1 MRVRDTSDVLA
12 SCAAIA
18 GDALAVFI
26 GFLLATWLRFDSGLI
41 PLLHDQSPV
50 HLYGMYAQGALV
62 GAFIFLLIFQSL
74 GLYVRPQIGTFGDK
88 IPRLVHGVLL
98 GLLVAVALAFVLRTE
113 PPFSRMTVLVSVVTV
128 LLLVLLERYVFFR
141 WELHL
146 ARHRR
151 VVNRVA
157 IVGVDVIAARLKKA
171 LKQDPRLGAR
181 VVAFFQT
188 RAGEAHPDIPREL
201 IKGTLDDLRAF
212 IESNQADQVILTD
225 TTIDHARTIELIL
238 LCEQSLVTFTL
249 VPDLLYVMT
258 GRVDMQT
265 IAEIPLLGVSR
276 WPLDNFWNRL
286 IKRAE
291 DVLGALFGLIL
302 TLPLLLVLAV
312 LIKRDSPA
320 FAARRSSPKSGALPA
335 PLKHSAQASRADRP
349 GPVFY
354 RQERCGESGRPFLLI
369 KFRTMVLDAEA
380 GTGPVWAVEND
391 PRRTRVGA
399 FLRRHNLDELP
410 QLWNVLKGEMSLVGP
425 RPERP
430 CFVEQFKEEIS
441 RYMWRHASKPGLT
454 GWAQVSGLRGNTDIR
469 ERIKY
474 DLYYLENWSLAFDFK
489 ILVKTFF
496 SRKNAY

>member
-1 MRVRDTSDVLA
+1 MRARDTSDVLA
-12 SCAAIA
+12 SCAAVV
-18 GDALAVFI
+18 GDALAAFL
-26 GFLLATWLRFDSGLI
+26 GFMLATWIRFDSGLI
-41 PLLHDQSPV
+41 PLFRDRPPV
-50 HLYGMYAQGALV
+50 HLYSMYAQGALV
-62 GAFIFLLIFQSL
+62 GLFLFLLIFQYL

-98 GLLVAVALAFVLRTE
+98 YLLAATALAYVLKTE
-113 PPFSRMTVLVSVVTV
+113 PPFARITLFLSAATTLLFVV
-128 LLLVLLERYVFFR
+128 LERYGLFR

-151 VVNRVA
+151 VFNRVA
-157 IVGVDVIAARLKKA
+157 IVGADAIAARLKKA
-171 LKQDPRLGAR
+171 LKQEPRLGAR

-188 RAGEAHPDIPREL
+188 SAGEAHPDIPREL
-201 IKGTLDDLRAF
+201 VKGTMDDLRAF
-212 IESNQADQVILTD
+212 IESNQVDQVILTD
-225 TTIDHARTIELIL
+225 ATLDHARTIELIL

-249 VPDLLYVMT
+249 VPDLLRVMT

-265 IAEIPLLGVSR
+265 ISDIPLLGVSR

-286 IKRAE
+286 IKRME
-291 DVLGALFGLIL
+291 DVCGALFGLIL
-302 TLPLLLVLAV
+302 VSPLLLVFV
-312 LIKRDSPA
+312 ILIKRDSPG
-320 FAARRSSPKSGALPA
+320 S
-335 PLKHSAQASRADRP
+335 
-349 GPVFY
+349 VFY
-354 RQERCGESGRPFLLI
+354 RQERCGESGKPFRLI
-369 KFRTMVLDAEA
+369 KFRTMVPDAEA
-380 GTGPVWAVEND
+380 ETGPVWTVEND

-399 FLRRHNLDELP
+399 FMRRYNLDELP

-489 ILVKTFF
+489 ILVKTLF
-496 SRKNAY
+496 SRENAY

>member
-1 MRVRDTSDVLA
+1 MRIRDTSDVLA

-41 PLLHDQSPV
+41 PLFHDQLPV
-50 HLYGMYAQGALV
+50 HLYSMYAQGALV
-62 GAFIFLLIFQSL
+62 GAFLFLLIFQSL

-128 LLLVLLERYVFFR
+128 LSLVLLERYALFR

-146 ARHRR
+146 ARHRC

-157 IVGVDVIAARLKKA
+157 IVGTDAIAARLKKA
-171 LKQDPRLGAR
+171 LKQEPRLGAR

-201 IKGTLDDLRAF
+201 LKGTLDDLRAF

-258 GRVDMQT
+258 GRVDMST

-291 DVLGALFGLIL
+291 DVLGALFGLIFVS
-302 TLPLLLVLAV
+302 PLLLVFAV
-312 LIKRDSPA
+312 LIKRD
-320 FAARRSSPKSGALPA
+320 L
-335 PLKHSAQASRADRP
+335 P

-354 RQERCGESGRPFLLI
+354 WQERCGESGRPFRLI
-369 KFRTMVLDAEA
+369 KFRTMIADAEA
-380 GTGPVWAVEND
+380 TTGPVWAVEND
-391 PRRTRVGA
+391 PRRTRIGA

-489 ILVKTFF
+489 ILVKTLF
-496 SRKNAY
+496 SRENAY